1 MTEKSSAHTTAVPAV
16 TFSKTGLLVPD
27 EVDILNGRLSDFST
41 ALGGAMSTSL
51 TTPQGQL
58 ASSEAAII
66 AARNDQLLA
75 LVNQINPDFA
85 SGRFQDAIGRL
96 YFIDRLG
103 ATGTTVTAIC
113 TGLTGTQLP
122 AGSVAQDEAGYQYRS
137 LAAATIGPS
146 GSVAVVF
153 QNQTP
158 GPLPCPAQTLN
169 RVYQAVPGWSGVSNP
184 TAGVP
189 GNLEESRADFEHRR
203 RRSVALNA
211 RNLDVSL
218 QAELLAVPG
227 VTDAYVWS
235 NRKSEAVTMGATGF
249 SVAPHSVYIGVYG
262 GAQADIAQAIFNNK
276 APGCEMNGDT
286 HYTVQQSEGY
296 SPPYP
301 EYALQWQTAKPT
313 TVSFQVT
320 LQNQRTE
327 LPADTDSRI
336 QQAIIKTFTGQ
347 DDINAAATIGAL
359 IPAGRFYAGVAA
371 VDPVRLN
378 IAVIELSLDA
388 QHWSSGV
395 TLGIDQVP
403 VTSETA
409 IQVVTA

>member
-1 MTEKSSAHTTAVPAV
+1 MNEKTLTTAVPGV
-16 TFSKTGLLVPD
+16 TLTAAGLAIPD
-27 EVDILNGRLSDFST
+27 IADVLAGRLADFDA
-41 ALGGAMSTSL
+41 ALGGGMSREL
-51 TTPQGQL
+51 TTPQGQI
-58 ASSEAAII
+58 ASSEAEII
-66 AARNDQLLA
+66 AEVYDRLLC
-75 LVNQINPDFA
+75 LFNQINPDYA
-85 SGRFQDAIGRL
+85 AGRFQDGIGRL
-96 YFIDRLG
+96 YFLTRIAGR
-103 ATGTTVTAIC
+103 GTLVTATCSGAVGAVI
-113 TGLTGTQLP
+113 P
-122 AGSVAQDEAGYQYRS
+122 AGSLAQDTRGYQYVS
-137 LAAATIGPS
+137 VNAATLPAS
-146 GSVAVVF
+146 GSAEVLF
-153 QNQTP
+153 QNTTQ
-158 GPLPCPAQTLN
+158 GPIPCGAGELIQIY
-169 RVYQAVPGWSGVSNP
+169 RAVPGWSAITNHA
-184 TAGVP
+184 AGVL
-189 GNLEESRADFEHRR
+189 GNEVEGRTAFEARR
-203 RRSVALNA
+203 RRSVAANA

-218 QAELLAVPG
+218 QAALLAVPG

-235 NRKSEAVTMGATGF
+235 NRKSEAVTMGSTRF

-313 TVSFQVT
+313 TVSFRVT